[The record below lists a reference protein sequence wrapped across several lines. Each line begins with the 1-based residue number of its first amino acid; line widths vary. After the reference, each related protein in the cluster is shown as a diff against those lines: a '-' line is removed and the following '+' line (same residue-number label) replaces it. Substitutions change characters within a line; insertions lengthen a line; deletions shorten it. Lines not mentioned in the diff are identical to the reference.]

1 MEQSTVVLLSYQ
13 CESVTLQC
21 SAVLEISKKKKFYK
35 YLDTKKVYL
44 KICEKSFV
52 TRTLFIKN
60 LQVS

>member
-21 SAVLEISKKKKFYK
+21 SAVLEISKKKFYK